1 MNRIELRFKP
11 ATVALAGNPYG
22 RKEFNN
28 QVKPKLN
35 QDKQITLVFPD
46 QIIYIT
52 SSFIQGFFDYWLRTI
67 GIENMRKNITVQT
80 THDNL
85 TAYIWKNLQ

>member
-1 MNRIELRFKP
+1 MNRIELKFKP

-35 QDKQITLVFPD
+35 QDDQITLVFPD

-67 GIENMRKNITVQT
+67 GIENMKKNIIVQT